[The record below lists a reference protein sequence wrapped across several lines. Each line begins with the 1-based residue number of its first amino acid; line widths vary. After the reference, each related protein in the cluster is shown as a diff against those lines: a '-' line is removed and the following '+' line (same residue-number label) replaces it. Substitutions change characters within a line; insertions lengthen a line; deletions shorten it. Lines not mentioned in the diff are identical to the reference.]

1 MNLNGVIAKLGGP
14 FAPCTSQDFAA
25 TVRGMNSELQK
36 PWGLVIDEAR
46 KRAGLSVRKAAS
58 AAGISEG
65 RWRQIVNGYQAA
77 GQGQTVIVEGPDDTV
92 ARMAEAV
99 GVSPDQLRSAGR
111 DRAAEVL
118 TGLLSPITPE
128 MGDVLSE
135 SVAAMLDER
144 LAEFTDAQL
153 LREIEGRMLYLAAK
167 LQAGGGKT
175 LGWALDSKGLLE
187 MVTNVRAG
195 G

>member
-1 MNLNGVIAKLGGP
+1 
-14 FAPCTSQDFAA
+14 
-25 TVRGMNSELQK
+25 MNSELQK
-36 PWGLVIDEAR
+36 PWGRIIDDAR

-58 AAGISEG
+58 VAGISEG

-99 GVSPDQLRSAGR
+99 GVSPDQLRAVGR
-111 DRAAEVL
+111 GRAAEVL

-128 MGDVLSE
+128 MGDAVSE
-135 SVAAMLDER
+135 HVAAMLDER

-167 LQAGGGKT
+167 LQAGGGQT
-175 LGWALDSKGLLE
+175 LGWALDSEGLLE
-187 MVTNVRAG
+187 MVTDVRG
-195 G
+195 KG